1 MVRWLCGLLILIGTP
16 AFAGPKWLEA
26 SSAHFIV
33 YADQKESDVRQFADR
48 LERYHNAVSA
58 KLKLPLDAVV
68 SPSNR
73 VTIYVVK
80 DINKIRKLYGGNNKF
95 IAGFY
100 QPRAGASVA
109 FISEVDVAGKLP
121 DFSEV
126 ILLHEYAHHLMFA
139 SSARSVPLWYG
150 EGFAEYYASAGF
162 EKNGSVWLGR
172 PSQYRGPELAF
183 AKNVPIEQLLDTQS
197 YVAKQK
203 RNEPDNFYGRSWILF
218 HYLTYST
225 ERVGQMAQYLDRLS
239 KGDSEI
245 DAAKAAFGDL
255 KKLDQDVVR
264 YSKQSKMSAN
274 LLSGTGLQPGPI
286 TIRALR
292 AGEGAMMPL
301 LLQSKRGVDSEQ
313 AKILLPEV
321 RKVAA
326 QFADDPAVLST
337 LAEAEHDAGNYPEA
351 IAAADRSITLRPDEI
366 NAYLQKGLAMMA
378 LANDN
383 DDPEKAWADVRKHF
397 IKMNKVEN
405 DHPLALKYFYTSYQG
420 QGRKPTANA
429 TNALEKA
436 LELAPFDSDLRWML
450 AEQQMNDMRFAEA
463 INTITPLAFN
473 PHNEGY
479 ADQAKELLESA
490 KTKLAAKEA
499 DAKKSAAQ

>member
-1 MVRWLCGLLILIGTP
+1 MVRWLCGLLILIAAP

-33 YADQKESDVRQFADR
+33 YADQKESDVRKFADR

-58 KLKLPLDAVV
+58 KLKLPIDAVV

-80 DINKIRKLYGGNNKF
+80 DINKIRKLYGGNNKL

-126 ILLHEYAHHLMFA
+126 ILLHEYAHHLMYA
-139 SSARSVPLWYG
+139 SSSRSVPLWYG

-162 EKNGSVWLGR
+162 EKDGSVWLGR
-172 PSQYRGPELAF
+172 PSEYRGPEILY
-183 AKNVPIEQLLDTQS
+183 AKNIPVELLLDTQS
-197 YVAKQK
+197 YVAKKK
-203 RNEPDNFYGRSWILF
+203 RNEHDNFYGRSWILF
-218 HYLTYST
+218 HYLTYSA
-225 ERVGQMAQYLDRLS
+225 ERVGQMEQYLDRLS
-239 KGDSEI
+239 KGEGEI

-255 KKLDQDVVR
+255 KKLDQDLVR
-264 YSKQSKMSAN
+264 YFRQSKMFAN
-274 LLSGTGLQPGPI
+274 LLSGAGLQPGPT

-292 AGEGAMMPL
+292 AGEAAMMPL
-301 LLQSKRGVDSEQ
+301 LIQSKRGVDSEQ
-313 AKILLPEV
+313 AQTLLPDV

-351 IAAADRSITLRPDEI
+351 IAAADRAIALRPAEI

-397 IKMNKVEN
+397 VKMNKIEN

-420 QGRKPTANA
+420 QGKKPSANA
-429 TNALEKA
+429 VKGLEWA
-436 LELAPFDSDLRWML
+436 LELAPFDSDLRGMV
-450 AEQQMNDMRFAEA
+450 AAQQMNDLRFADA
-463 INTITPLAFN
+463 ILTITPLAFN

-479 ADQAKELLESA
+479 SEQAKELLETA
-490 KTKLAAKEA
+490 KEKLAAKEA
-499 DAKKSAAQ
+499 DAKKSSAQ